1 MYFRTT
7 LVQTPV
13 KQLRQEMVTE
23 TPPSAKI
30 HQTPSR
36 KKVKPVS
43 QFECGG
49 GANDQSLA
57 GLMVS
62 KVLIKNN
69 MYPYISPT
77 KDESEE
83 KVDYEKLYFE
93 ALKVN
98 AGLKATIE
106 EFGELPK
113 KEINLGAMLSKWT
126 TPPKQKKST
135 PNSPVGKKGAFEN
148 LDALDC
154 MYPRPID
161 KKARSTYIRTCNTI
175 HVQLDKDVSNKVWR
189 LINEVM

>member
-13 KQLRQEMVTE
+13 KQLRQEMLTE
-23 TPPSAKI
+23 TPPSAKT
-30 HQTPSR
+30 HQTPTR
-36 KKVKPVS
+36 IKIKPVS
-43 QFECGG
+43 KFECGRG
-49 GANDQSLA
+49 VNDQSLA
-57 GLMVS
+57 ELMVS
-62 KVLIKNN
+62 DLLIKNN
-69 MYPYISPT
+69 MYPYRSPT

-106 EFGELPK
+106 EFGALPK

-154 MYPRPID
+154 MDPRPID
-161 KKARSTYIRTCNTI
+161 QKARGAYVRTCNTI
-175 HVQLDKDVSNKVWR
+175 HVQLEKDVSNQV
-189 LINEVM
+189 